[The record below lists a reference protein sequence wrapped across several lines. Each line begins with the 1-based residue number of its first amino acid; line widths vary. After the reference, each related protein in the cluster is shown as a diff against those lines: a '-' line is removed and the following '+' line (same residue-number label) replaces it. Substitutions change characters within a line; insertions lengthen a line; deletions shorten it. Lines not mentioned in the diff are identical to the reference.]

1 MRRTAAVGAAGVG
14 AAAVSA
20 AGVAAAA
27 ALAWMACTGGAQAHT
42 RSESHSSWQING
54 SDVHLQF
61 TVPDLEARRLN
72 AAEGAADA
80 ALLAYLA
87 AHLEAD
93 ARGVPCARSAAPRA
107 LAAAPGYR
115 RFEFQFRC
123 TGETGIGLTDT
134 AFFDLVATH
143 TNFAQIRGSDG
154 ELTEQLFTR
163 EHPTLEL
170 GESGGAQ
177 RLQNAGFLDYLA
189 MGIQHIFTGVDH
201 QAFLLGLVLL
211 SRRLRDLVFVVT
223 GFTLGHSLTLALAVT
238 GVIRPHAEYIDAL
251 VGLTIVLI
259 GMENIVAN
267 THRPL
272 PAALGLGGLLALMAI
287 GRWLRFGGLPVLVL
301 IGSGL
306 FAANYLMV
314 SGRLRDAGRL
324 RVAVTLVFGLIH
336 GFGFAS
342 NLLEMRLP
350 TQRLAELLLG
360 FNLGVEIGQLAC
372 VALVLTIVFL
382 FTRWSLGLPRRAVT
396 DGVASCLVAV
406 GMFWF
411 VSRSYV

>member
-1 MRRTAAVGAAGVG
+1 MRHAAAVGAAV
-14 AAAVSA
+14 VSA
-20 AGVAAAA
+20 PVAAAALAAATA
-27 ALAWMACTGGAQAHT
+27 ALAWMASTGSAQAHT
-42 RSESHSSWQING
+42 RSESHSSWQISG
-54 SDVHLQF
+54 PDVHLQF
-61 TVPDLEARRLN
+61 TVPDLEARRLS
-72 AAEGAADA
+72 AAQDPGDP

-87 AHLEAD
+87 AHLVVEAQG
-93 ARGVPCARSAAPRA
+93 APCAPSAAPRA
-107 LAAAPGYR
+107 LAAAVGYR

-123 TGETGIGLTDT
+123 NSETDIRLTDT

-143 TNFAQIRGSDG
+143 TNFAQIRGGDG

-163 EHPTLEL
+163 EHPTLDL
-170 GESGGAQ
+170 GEPGGAD
-177 RLQNAGFLDYLA
+177 RLQNAGFLEYLA
-189 MGIQHIFTGVDH
+189 MGITHIFTGVDH

-259 GMENIVAN
+259 GMENIVAH
-267 THRPL
+267 THRPV
-272 PAALGLGGLLALMAI
+272 PAALGLGLLLALMAL
-287 GRWLRFGGLPVLVL
+287 GRWLGFGGLPVLVL
-301 IGSGL
+301 IGGAL

-314 SGRLRDAGRL
+314 SGRLHDAGRL

-350 TQRLAELLLG
+350 ADRLAELLLG
-360 FNLGVEIGQLAC
+360 FNLGVEICQLTC
-372 VALVLTIVFL
+372 VALVLTLVFL
-382 FTRWSLGLPRRAVT
+382 LARSANGLSRRAVT
-396 DGVASCLVAV
+396 DVVASCLVAV

>member
-1 MRRTAAVGAAGVG
+1 ML
-14 AAAVSA
+14 
-20 AGVAAAA
+20 AA
-27 ALAWMACTGGAQAHT
+27 ALPAWLLSAGAAQAHT

-54 SDVHLQF
+54 AEVHLQF
-61 TVPDLEARRLN
+61 TVPDLEAKRL
-72 AAEGAADA
+72 ATADGPGDA
-80 ALLAYLA
+80 ALPAYLA
-87 AHLEAD
+87 THLRVD
-93 ARGVPCARSAAPRA
+93 TKGIPCASSAGPRA
-107 LAAAPGYR
+107 LAAAAGYR
-115 RFEFQFRC
+115 RFEFLFRC
-123 TGETGIGLTDT
+123 NGESGIRLSDN

-154 ELTEQLFTR
+154 GLTEQLFTSD
-163 EHPTLEL
+163 HATLDL
-170 GESGGAQ
+170 DDSDGAV
-177 RLQNAGFLDYLA
+177 RLQNARFLDYLV

-211 SRRLRDLVFVVT
+211 SRRLRDLIFVVT

-259 GMENIVAN
+259 GMENIIVN

-272 PAALGLGGLLALMAI
+272 PAALGLGVVLAAMVV
-287 GRWLRFGGLPVLVL
+287 GRWSGHGGLPVLVL
-301 IGSGL
+301 VGSGL

-314 SGRLRDAGRL
+314 SGNLRDAGRL

-350 TQRLAELLLG
+350 AGRLAELLLG
-360 FNLGVEIGQLAC
+360 FNLGVEIGQLTC
-372 VALVLTIVFL
+372 VAIVLGIVFL
-382 FTRWSLGLPRRAVT
+382 LGRWNLGLPRRTVT
-396 DGVASCLVAV
+396 DFVASSLVAV

>member
-1 MRRTAAVGAAGVG
+1 MRH
-14 AAAVSA
+14 AAAVRA
-20 AGVAAAA
+20 AVISGATAAAAA
-27 ALAWMACTGGAQAHT
+27 ALAWMASAGSAQAHT
-42 RSESHSSWQING
+42 RSESHSSWQISG
-54 SDVHLQF
+54 PDVHLQF
-61 TVPDLEARRLN
+61 TVPDLEARRLT
-72 AAEGAADA
+72 AAQGPGDA

-87 AHLEAD
+87 AHLEVD
-93 ARGVPCARSAAPRA
+93 ARAAPCAPSAAPRA
-107 LAAAPGYR
+107 LSAAVGYR
-115 RFEFQFRC
+115 RFEFQVRC
-123 TGETGIGLTDT
+123 AGGTGIRLTDT

-143 TNFAQIRGSDG
+143 TNFAQIRGGDG

-163 EHPTLEL
+163 EHPALDL
-170 GESGGAQ
+170 GEPGGA
-177 RLQNAGFLDYLA
+177 RPLQNAGFFEYLA
-189 MGIQHIFTGVDH
+189 MGILHIFTGVDH

-259 GMENIVAN
+259 GMENIVAH
-267 THRPL
+267 THRPV

-287 GRWLRFGGLPVLVL
+287 GRWLGFGGLPVLVL
-301 IGSGL
+301 IGGGL

-350 TQRLAELLLG
+350 ADRLAELLLG
-360 FNLGVEIGQLAC
+360 FNLGVEIGQLTC
-372 VALVLTIVFL
+372 VALVLTLVFL
-382 FTRWSLGLPRRAVT
+382 LGRLAHGLPRRTVT
-396 DGVASCLVAV
+396 DAVASCLVAV

>member
-1 MRRTAAVGAAGVG
+1 MSGA
-14 AAAVSA
+14 
-20 AGVAAAA
+20 VAAAA
-27 ALAWMACTGGAQAHT
+27 AAFAWMASAGSALAHT
-42 RSESHSSWQING
+42 RSESHSSWQISG
-54 SDVHLQF
+54 PDVHLQF
-61 TVPDLEARRLN
+61 TVPDLEAKRLP
-72 AAEGAADA
+72 AAQGAEDT

-87 AHLEAD
+87 AHLEVD
-93 ARGVPCARSAAPRA
+93 AQGAPCAPSAAPRA
-107 LAAAPGYR
+107 LAAAAGYR
-115 RFEFQFRC
+115 RFEFQYRC
-123 TGETGIGLTDT
+123 AGETGIRLTDT

-143 TNFAQIRGSDG
+143 TNFAQIRGSEG

-163 EHPTLEL
+163 EHPTLDL
-170 GESGGAQ
+170 GESGGAE
-177 RLQNAGFLDYLA
+177 RLENAGFVDYLA
-189 MGIQHIFTGVDH
+189 MGVQHIFTGVDH

-238 GVIRPHAEYIDAL
+238 GVIRPHAEFIDAL

-259 GMENIVAN
+259 GMENIVAY

-287 GRWLRFGGLPVLVL
+287 GRWLGYGGLPVLVL
-301 IGSGL
+301 IGAGL

-350 TQRLAELLLG
+350 ADPLAELLLG
-360 FNLGVEIGQLAC
+360 FNLGVEIGQLSC
-372 VALVLTIVFL
+372 VALVLTIAFL
-382 FTRWSLGLPRRAVT
+382 FTRWASGLPRRAVT
-396 DGVASCLVAV
+396 EVVASCLVAV